1 MCLVSVTFRYP
12 LYCFDGS
19 GASQP
24 GNDWISSA
32 AACAVAGGAVIASAD
47 TDTDTDVD
55 AANAAAATT
64 VLKKTVG
71 IVVWLV
77 LNEVEC

>member
-32 AACAVAGGAVIASAD
+32 AACAVAGGAVIASA
-47 TDTDTDVD
+47 
-55 AANAAAATT
+55 ALYLAHHERLAERAKAAT
-64 VLKKTVG
+64 
-71 IVVWLV
+71 
-77 LNEVEC
+77 